1 MAMNFDIPDITEN
14 GEKAAA
20 GGQRRKPR
28 RIGALRLGDTLRAVS
43 RHYTATLENK
53 DEDKEAEFYSLSE
66 GEEKA
71 SFYGMDVSVTGI
83 CIRKKKVAAIYVE
96 MPTKDRDDFIK
107 KL

>member
-14 GEKAAA
+14 GEKASA

-83 CIRKKKVAAIYVE
+83 CIRK
-96 MPTKDRDDFIK
+96 
-107 KL
+107 

>member
-1 MAMNFDIPDITEN
+1 MNFDIPDITEN

-66 GEEKA
+66 GEEK
-71 SFYGMDVSVTGI
+71 SILLRDGR
-83 CIRKKKVAAIYVE
+83 IRHRHLHQKE
-96 MPTKDRDDFIK
+96 EGRCH
-107 KL
+107 LR

>member
-43 RHYTATLENK
+43 RHYTATLEN
-53 DEDKEAEFYSLSE
+53 
-66 GEEKA
+66 
-71 SFYGMDVSVTGI
+71 
-83 CIRKKKVAAIYVE
+83 
-96 MPTKDRDDFIK
+96 
-107 KL
+107 

>member
-1 MAMNFDIPDITEN
+1 MSNHSENGTIAVYVYRRLAEKSAFN

-83 CIRKKKVAAIYVE
+83 CIRKKKVAAI
-96 MPTKDRDDFIK
+96 
-107 KL
+107 